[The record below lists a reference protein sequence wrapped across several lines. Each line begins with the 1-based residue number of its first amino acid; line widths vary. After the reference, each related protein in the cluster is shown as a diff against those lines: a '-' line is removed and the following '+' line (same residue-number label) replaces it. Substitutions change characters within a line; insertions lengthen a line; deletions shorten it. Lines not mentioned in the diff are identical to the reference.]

1 VDESMNNDWQTII
14 SVGAE
19 GGSITLLGRELQ
31 PGEWVFKKSINEIDL
46 LENEDDSILSQQPIR
61 EVRTL
66 KYPLPNPYE
75 VDSWE
80 RALQLLDRYPWPRLN
95 PHKVHPAFR
104 KQVWAALQKIG
115 KRRQGDT
122 FDTFQFNRW
131 VRFCFPGY
139 SIEKVALST
148 WLHNSKYTTI
158 LTGAG
163 ISTESNIPDFRSK
176 EGWWKNIDPRMVA
189 TTDAL
194 KNNYEL
200 FHEFY
205 SMRIKGLE
213 NCAPHKGHEILA
225 SWEQK
230 GLIQAIATQNVD
242 GFHTAA
248 GGRNVY
254 ELHGSIHKFRCE
266 DCSSPASKEL
276 FLTKEACSH
285 CGGNLRPGIVLFG
298 ESLPEDSWN
307 SSMEHIR
314 KSELVIVIGTS
325 LEVYPAS
332 SLPQMTDGK
341 TVYINTEFSP
351 NRPKFDLFIKGKAGE
366 VLQQLDEIL

>member
-1 VDESMNNDWQTII
+1 MNNDWQTII
-14 SVGAE
+14 SVGVE

-31 PGEWVFKKSINEIDL
+31 PGEWVFKKSINEINLFDG
-46 LENEDDSILSQQPIR
+46 EDETILSPQPTR

-66 KYPLPNPYE
+66 KYPLPDPDE
-75 VDSWE
+75 VDSWD

-104 KQVWAALQKIG
+104 KKVWGALQKIG
-115 KRRQGDT
+115 KQRKENT

-131 VRFCFPGY
+131 VRLCFPGY
-139 SIEKVALST
+139 SIEKVVLST
-148 WLHNSKYTTI
+148 WLQNSKYTTI

-163 ISTESNIPDFRSK
+163 MSTESNIPDFRSK
-176 EGWWKNIDPRMVA
+176 EGWWKNIDPRTVA
-189 TTDAL
+189 TTEAL
-194 KNNYEL
+194 RNRYDL

-213 NCAPHKGHEILA
+213 NCSPHKGHEVLA

-248 GGRNVY
+248 GSRHVY
-254 ELHGSIHKFRCE
+254 ELHGSIHKFRC
-266 DCSSPASKEL
+266 DNCSFSSSKEL
-276 FLTKEACSH
+276 FLTKVACSH
-285 CGGNLRPGIVLFG
+285 CGGKLRTGIVLFG
-298 ESLPEDSWN
+298 ESLPETNWN
-307 SSMEHIR
+307 SSLEHIR

-325 LEVYPAS
+325 LEVFPAS
-332 SLPQMTDGK
+332 SLPQMTDGR
-341 TVYINTEFSP
+341 TVYINYEMND
-351 NRPKFDLFIKGKAGE
+351 NRPKFDLVIKGKAGE
-366 VLQQLDEIL
+366 VLQQLEEIL